1 MVKDVM
7 SRKEGDKYISD
18 SISLESSDI
27 VLHVELKDNGNIVL
41 ERSITGDNWVVAAY
55 LARNVKLYEN
65 GVVGKSGQIVRI
77 VSTIEI
83 SKISILQ

>member
-1 MVKDVM
+1 MF
-7 SRKEGDKYISD
+7 RKEGDKYISD

-55 LARNVKLYEN
+55 LDR
-65 GVVGKSGQIVRI
+65 KSTRL
-77 VSTIEI
+77 SSSHPTT
-83 SKISILQ
+83 SRMPSSA

>member
-77 VSTIEI
+77 VSTMEI
-83 SKISILQ
+83 SKISVLQ

>member
-1 MVKDVM
+1 M

>member
-1 MVKDVM
+1 M

-65 GVVGKSGQIVRI
+65 GAVGKSGQIVRI
-77 VSTIEI
+77 VSTMEI
-83 SKISILQ
+83 SKISVLQ

>member
-1 MVKDVM
+1 M

-77 VSTIEI
+77 VSTMEI
-83 SKISILQ
+83 SKISVLQ

>member
-1 MVKDVM
+1 MF
-7 SRKEGDKYISD
+7 RKEGDKNISD